1 MQVFENESHA
11 SIHSTKTKEGLS
23 LFGPRPS
30 PTYYCIWVDEIRLGT
45 LDSTRTTLGR
55 SLLRTWLLRP
65 SLSLEVI
72 NARHNAVECFTRP
85 ENLDIANIM
94 HGQLGGIK
102 NIPRIISALKA
113 GRANLANWQGLVKV
127 RAELEEGVAVS
138 SHYKRPGLLSSSLS
152 TLRCFVTS
160 SGNSAWPET
169 STSSKRYLSYIR
181 AFSVQELIPRPA
193 DHRFGYRGLQRSR

>member
-1 MQVFENESHA
+1 MRR
-11 SIHSTKTKEGLS
+11 STLRK
-23 LFGPRPS
+23 PRRDCHYSVRVPN

-45 LDSTRTTLGR
+45 LDSTRTALGR

-94 HGQLGGIK
+94 HSQLGGIK
-102 NIPRIISALKA
+102 NIPRILSALKA

-127 RAELEEGVAVS
+127 RVELEAGVLC
-138 SHYKRPGLLSSSLS
+138 HH
-152 TLRCFVTS
+152 VTN
-160 SGNSAWPET
+160 GPD
-169 STSSKRYLSYIR
+169 
-181 AFSVQELIPRPA
+181 F
-193 DHRFGYRGLQRSR
+193 